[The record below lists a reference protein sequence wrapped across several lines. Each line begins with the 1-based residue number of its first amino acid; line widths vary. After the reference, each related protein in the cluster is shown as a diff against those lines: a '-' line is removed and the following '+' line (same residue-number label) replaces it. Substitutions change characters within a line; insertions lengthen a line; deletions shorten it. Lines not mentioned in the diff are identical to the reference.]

1 MATTATSAIGVREA
15 YALWAPQYAREAN
28 PLLSL
33 QERILEPL
41 VPPLRERVLV
51 DVACGTGRWLRRLM
65 VRGPRMSIGLDLS
78 EPMLR
83 RGLHEVEGPRS
94 FLCGDAGSLP
104 LQDRSADV
112 VLCSLA
118 LDHVPNLAAFI
129 YEVARIMHDGG
140 TLLLSDFHP
149 DAHARGWKR
158 SFKTDQGTIELP
170 VYPRHLST
178 IHEAFRRA
186 GFTLEVCEEPSFGE
200 PDRMTFTEAGREDL
214 FERAVGAGPA
224 LYVARYVRQKRM
236 GTNKGSNADLTLRFT
251 NVATSSH
258 SVSRANVEIS
268 NGSFV
273 YVGASRAAAPDA
285 LDLSGYMLLPGL
297 INAHDHLEFSL
308 FPRLGKGPYASAR
321 DWARDIYRPDESP
334 VREHRNVPKNVR
346 MWWGGLKNL
355 LCGVTTVSH
364 HNPYS
369 SVFTTYDFP
378 VRVVSRYG
386 WAHSFAEE
394 PDVRAKFCETPVG
407 APFLIHL
414 GEGIDDDARSEFE
427 RLVNLRALGAR
438 TVIVH
443 GVALT
448 AADHELLQAC
458 GGALVW
464 CPSSNLF
471 LLGCTVSPDVL
482 ARSPRVA
489 LGSDSAI
496 SGAGDLLDEIR
507 VALSC
512 GVPAERLYDF
522 VTSCGANVLHDGA
535 GAISVNRSADL
546 IAIRDS
552 GLSPAETLCRSTYS
566 DIELVMV
573 GGRLRM
579 ISEELLERWP
589 RTLPRHLEPIYVE
602 GVKRYVAAPVSRLL
616 DAARRE
622 LGPEIRLAGKRVWQ

>member
-1 MATTATSAIGVREA
+1 MTTATPIGIREA
-15 YALWAPQYAREAN
+15 YALWAPHYAREAN
-28 PLLSL
+28 PLLTL
-33 QERILEPL
+33 QERTLEPL
-41 VPPLRERVLV
+41 IPPLRDRVLV
-51 DVACGTGRWLRRLM
+51 DVACGTGRWLKKLE

-83 RGLHEVEGPRS
+83 RGLHEVHGPSS
-94 FLCGDAGSLP
+94 FLCADGGALP
-104 LQDRSADV
+104 LRDRSANV

-118 LDHVPNLAAFI
+118 LDHVANLATFI
-129 YEVARIMHDGG
+129 YEVARIMSDGG

-158 SFKTDQGTIELP
+158 SFRTDQGTIELP

-186 GFTLEVCEEPSFGE
+186 GFALELCEEPGFGE
-200 PDRMTFTEAGREDL
+200 PERPIFLEAGRADL

-224 LYVARYVRQKRM
+224 LYVARYVRQKHLS
-236 GTNKGSNADLTLRFT
+236 TNTRPNADFALRFT
-251 NVATSSH
+251 NVAISSH
-258 SVSRANVEIS
+258 SVSRAEVGIR
-268 NGSFV
+268 NGTFA
-273 YVGASRAAAPDA
+273 YVRTIPAAVPAA
-285 LDLSGYMLLPGL
+285 IDLSGYLLLPGL

-308 FPRLGKGPYASAR
+308 FPRLGHGPYANVR

-346 MWWGGLKNL
+346 LWWGGLKNL

-369 SVFTTYDFP
+369 SVFTTPDFP
-378 VRVVSRYG
+378 VRVVARYG

-394 PDVRAKFCETPVG
+394 PDVRGKFRETPKG

-414 GEGIDDDARSEFE
+414 GEGIDGDARAEFE
-427 RLVNLRALGAR
+427 RLVAANALDAN

-443 GVALT
+443 GVGLT
-448 AADHELLQAC
+448 ETDHQHLQKC

-471 LLGCTVSPDVL
+471 LLGRTVSSDVL
-482 ARSPRVA
+482 ARSARVA

-507 VALSC
+507 VAFSC
-512 GVPAERLYDF
+512 GVPPERIYDL
-522 VTSCGANVLHDGA
+522 VTSCGANILHDGA
-535 GAISVNRSADL
+535 GTISAGRSADL
-546 IAIRDS
+546 IAVRDR
-552 GLSPAETLCRSTYS
+552 GLSPAETLCRSTHG
-566 DIELVMV
+566 DVELVLV
-573 GGRLRM
+573 DGHLRM
-579 ISEELLERWP
+579 ISEELLGRWP
-589 RTLPRHLEPIYVE
+589 SPLPRHLEPVVVE